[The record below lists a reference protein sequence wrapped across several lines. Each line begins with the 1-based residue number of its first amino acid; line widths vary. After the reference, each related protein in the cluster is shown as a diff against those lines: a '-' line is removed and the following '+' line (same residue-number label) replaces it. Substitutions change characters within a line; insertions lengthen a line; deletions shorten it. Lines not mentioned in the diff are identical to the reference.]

1 MPITDKHIITQE
13 EILSLF
19 NEKKRYICI
28 ADSYV
33 KDTLVAEE
41 MVSQCLFQLMLSK
54 DSQYVHSPKT
64 FFATVIKNRC
74 LNYLKKKRREC
85 GFEQLD
91 SRCAWMDAD
100 IERLSSSGCRE
111 VKIDIL
117 DLL

>member
-33 KDTLVAEE
+33 KDTVVAEE

-64 FFATVIKNRC
+64 FFRDSYQEQVPE
-74 LNYLKKKRREC
+74 LPQEKKE
-85 GFEQLD
+85 GVWF
-91 SRCAWMDAD
+91 
-100 IERLSSSGCRE
+100 
-111 VKIDIL
+111 
-117 DLL
+117 